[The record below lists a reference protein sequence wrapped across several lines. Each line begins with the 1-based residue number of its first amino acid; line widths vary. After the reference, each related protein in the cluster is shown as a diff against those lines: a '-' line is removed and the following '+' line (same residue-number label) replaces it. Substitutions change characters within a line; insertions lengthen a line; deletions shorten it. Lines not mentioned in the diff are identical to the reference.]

1 GAGRRHRL
9 PWFAAAGALL
19 MMSPRHSAD
28 IIETMT
34 RRSFVRTG
42 AALTAASQLAKGS
55 PNGKITFGMIGA
67 GARAHELMQHLQ
79 KYPEKAEIV
88 AVVDAYTGRV
98 ARALERTGGRAKVHK
113 NYHDLLADKS
123 IDAVCIA
130 TPDHWH

>member
-1 GAGRRHRL
+1 MERFRG
-9 PWFAAAGALL
+9 
-19 MMSPRHSAD
+19 AD

-67 GARAHELMQHLQ
+67 GARAHELMQQLQ

-98 ARALERTGGRAKVHK
+98 ARALERTGGRAKVTRTITTCSPT
-113 NYHDLLADKS
+113 NRSMPSAS
-123 IDAVCIA
+123 PRPTTGIA
-130 TPDHWH
+130 A